1 MPYKQ
6 RLLKLEL
13 LPLSYDREMKDLVFF
28 FKSLYGYVDLNINNF
43 VSFVQHGRTRLSQAT
58 GVI

>member
-28 FKSLYGYVDLNINNF
+28 FKALYDYVDLHINNR
-43 VSFVQHGRTRLSQAT
+43 VSFIQHAWTYLTQPSPL
-58 GVI
+58 V